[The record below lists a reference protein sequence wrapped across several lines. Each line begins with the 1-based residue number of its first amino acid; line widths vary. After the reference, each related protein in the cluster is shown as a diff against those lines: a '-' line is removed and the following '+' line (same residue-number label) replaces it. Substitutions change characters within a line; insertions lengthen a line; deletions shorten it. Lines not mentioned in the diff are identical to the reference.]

1 MNVTSFV
8 EDNWFNDIQYGNK
21 GAALF
26 IIAYIGFY
34 GLSIIFL
41 FGQQLKETQRQRHD
55 LPAYFLKTL
64 WDVPNKN
71 RLYQELADVE
81 RLKHIF
87 RGYFADHETY
97 TKIGHDDLQ
106 AIVEERAYACA
117 LKYQQKLRHLHLSHT
132 DYCLDTVQY
141 SGHNNI
147 KKKFSKSILLTHT
160 NIQNTTINHTNR
172 KENKNQF
179 LSISVV

>member
-26 IIAYIGFY
+26 IITYIGFY
-34 GLSIIFL
+34 GLSIICL
-41 FGQQLKETQRQRHD
+41 FGQQLKQTQRQRQE
-55 LPAYFLKTL
+55 LPVHFLKTL

-81 RLKHIF
+81 RLKRIF
-87 RGYFADHETY
+87 RCYFADHETY
-97 TKIGHDDLQ
+97 TTIGHDDLQ
-106 AIVEERAYACA
+106 AMVEERAYKCA
-117 LKYQQKLRHLHLSHT
+117 LRYRQKLRRLHLSHT
-132 DYCLDTVQY
+132 DYLDTVKQ
-141 SGHNNI
+141 SIDNDAEE
-147 KKKFSKSILLTHT
+147 KLSKSTVLTHT
-160 NIQNTTINHTNR
+160 NIQITTIDDMNR
-172 KENKNQF
+172 KENENQI